1 VNEIGDIKVDTG
13 PSAVVVYLS
22 GDITIALREAAS
34 AALAQ
39 VLQLGRPLLID
50 ARAVTSIDA
59 AGLAFLLQVVTSCEQ
74 VNLPVC
80 ILDPAAALR
89 ELLAVLG
96 LDRVVGRT
104 S

>member
-1 VNEIGDIKVDTG
+1 
-13 PSAVVVYLS
+13 
-22 GDITIALREAAS
+22 
-34 AALAQ
+34 
-39 VLQLGRPLLID
+39 
-50 ARAVTSIDA
+50 VTSIDA